1 MMKGSCTTN
10 IESNQHYRWLF
21 DFSIDGDLRFIS
33 HHDTLRLFQRAL
45 ARADI
50 PVRYSEG
57 FNPQPKMSI
66 PLPRPVGIASEAES
80 IIIETVKPV
89 DPDDMLQRLN
99 LHTSDDLTMKHVR
112 QLKSGE
118 KLQPD
123 LVRYRLTPEEPLPG
137 DIESH
142 ILQILESDVVMV
154 ERKNPEKRIN
164 RTINI
169 RPYLI
174 DLRVDQNVLE
184 WTLRV
189 TGQGTAK
196 PAEIA
201 GLFGFDTKSINH
213 RIRRMG
219 VQWQ

>member
-1 MMKGSCTTN
+1 
-10 IESNQHYRWLF
+10 
-21 DFSIDGDLRFIS
+21 
-33 HHDTLRLFQRAL
+33 
-45 ARADI
+45 
-50 PVRYSEG
+50 
-57 FNPQPKMSI
+57 MSI

-80 IIIETVKPV
+80 IIIETVEPV

-99 LHTSDDLTMKHVR
+99 LHTSDDLTMKRVR
-112 QLKSGE
+112 QLESGE

-123 LVRYRLTPEEPLPG
+123 MVRYRLIPEEHLPG

-142 ILQILESDVVMV
+142 ILQILESDVVQV
-154 ERKNPEKRIN
+154 QRKNPEKRIN
-164 RTINI
+164 RTIDI

-174 DLRVDQNVLE
+174 DLRVDQNAVE

-201 GLFGFDTKSINH
+201 GLLGFDTKSINH
-213 RIRRMG
+213 RIRRME
-219 VQWQ
+219 VRWQ

>member
-1 MMKGSCTTN
+1 MMKGSCTTD
-10 IESNQHYRWLF
+10 IESNQYYRWLF

-45 ARADI
+45 TRADI

-66 PLPRPVGIASEAES
+66 PLPRPVGIASEAEF

-99 LHTSDDLTMKHVR
+99 LHTSDDLTMKCVR
-112 QLKSGE
+112 QVESGE
-118 KLQPD
+118 KFQPD
-123 LVRYRLTPEEPLPG
+123 MVRYRFIPEEDLPD

-142 ILQILESDVVMV
+142 ILQILESDVVEV
-154 ERKNPEKRIN
+154 TRKNPEKRIT
-164 RTINI
+164 RTIDI

-174 DLRVDQNVLE
+174 DLRVDQNVIE

-189 TGQGTAK
+189 TGKGTAK

-201 GLFGFDTKSINH
+201 GLLGFDTNSINH
-213 RIRRMG
+213 RIRRME
-219 VQWQ
+219 VRWQ